1 MKSTGWHCRPMDTQ
15 NLRAFVAVA
24 EGHSFSIAAEKMHIT
39 QPAISK
45 RIHLLEQKLDVQ
57 LFDRIGRKV
66 SLTEAGRTLLPH
78 ALEIL
83 SSIKQAQQA
92 VADLSGEVRGELKL
106 ITSHHIGLHRLP
118 TILRQYTETYPNV
131 ELDIRFMDSSQ
142 AYASVLHGDCDLC
155 IITEVDNED
164 VALQSQTI
172 WTDRMLFVAAPQHP
186 LSKKES
192 MTLADI
198 SEYPALLPE
207 KHIYTT
213 QLVEN
218 LFVKNGLHIK
228 INLSTNF
235 LETIKALISV
245 GYAWGMLPESMLNDE
260 SLKILKV
267 IDTESKEPITLARNL
282 DCIIHRHRAMSN
294 AGTAFFQ
301 MLSQHAEKTNTR
313 LL

>member
-1 MKSTGWHCRPMDTQ
+1 MKSSGRPSRPMDTQ
-15 NLRAFVAVA
+15 NLKAFVAVA
-24 EGHSFSIAAEKMHIT
+24 EDQSFSIAAEKMHIT

-78 ALEIL
+78 AREIL
-83 SSIKQAQQA
+83 SGLKQAQQ
-92 VADLSGEVRGELKL
+92 VIADLSGEVRGELKL

-118 TILRQYTETYPNV
+118 NILRQYTETYPNV

-142 AYASVLHGDCDLC
+142 AYASVLRGDCDLC
-155 IITEVDNED
+155 IITEVDEED
-164 VALQSQTI
+164 AALQSQTI

-186 LSKKES
+186 LSAKEFT
-192 MTLADI
+192 TLADI

-218 LFVKNGLHIK
+218 LFVKNGLNIK
-228 INLSTNF
+228 INLSTNY

-245 GYAWGMLPESMLNDE
+245 GYAWGMLPESMLNDK
-260 SLKILKV
+260 SLTILKV
-267 IDTESKEPITLARNL
+267 LDTETQSPISLARNL
-282 DCIIHRHRAMSN
+282 DCIIHKHRAMSN
-294 AGTAFFQ
+294 AGNAFFK
-301 MLSQHAEKTNTR
+301 MLSQHAEKP
-313 LL
+313 